1 MSATFTDGTTTVSP
15 IQVNG
20 YETARA
26 SRNIVHVI
34 IGRADPDVSIQPA
47 GLRRGTLE
55 LLFGNPVDAEA
66 CSDLHAES
74 AVFTYTDSDVPG
86 VSMRYVL
93 QDGADLETALDS
105 DAGISWVVKVPY
117 QEVAS

>member
-1 MSATFTDGTTTVSP
+1 MSATFSDGITTVTP

-20 YETARA
+20 YQTARA
-26 SRNIVHVI
+26 SRNVVHSI

-55 LLFGNPVDAEA
+55 LLFGNVVDAAA

-74 AVFTYTDSDVPG
+74 AIFTYTDTDVPL

-93 QDGADLETALDS
+93 QDGADLTTELDS